1 MTKHILSQNQ
11 ELTREKNELVEQT
24 EILQWENSNINQQLD
39 SARKNIER
47 KEKQLEELADQIQN
61 LETDCSQKE
70 LQNSMMQN
78 KYRNSIRA
86 SETAAISPNYKLDV
100 IEENYEDDAPVF
112 VDKPK
117 HNRNYSTIQ
126 KPQSLSK
133 GIKFLN

>member
-1 MTKHILSQNQ
+1 M
-11 ELTREKNELVEQT
+11 
-24 EILQWENSNINQQLD
+24 D

-100 IEENYEDDAPVF
+100 IEENYEDDGPVF

-133 GIKFLN
+133 GIKFLS